1 MTLTNSTTEKAQF
14 QITSAN
20 GRETNV
26 DLNASASQ
34 NVDLSMY
41 QSPFSV
47 QATVGASTTDM
58 IYDVDEIQS
67 VSVYRSGESYQL
79 RVKSTA

>member
-1 MTLTNSTTEKAQF
+1 MTLNNSTKEKAQY

-26 DLNASASQ
+26 TVNASTSPK
-34 NVDLSMY
+34 VDLSKY

-47 QATVGASTTDM
+47 QVRVGGSTTDM
-58 IYDVDEIQS
+58 IYNVDESQS

-79 RVKSTA
+79 KVAA